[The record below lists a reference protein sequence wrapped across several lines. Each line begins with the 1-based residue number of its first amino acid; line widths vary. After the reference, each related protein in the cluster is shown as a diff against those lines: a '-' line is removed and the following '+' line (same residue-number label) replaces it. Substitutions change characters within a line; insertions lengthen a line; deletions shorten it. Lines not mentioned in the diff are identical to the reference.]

1 MPIRGSRR
9 PNVVPITAPSF
20 PTAPR
25 PHVYRKIAYTFV
37 ALAVIVVVAVL
48 WLSSVRAEVIVKV
61 KRTSVKID
69 NTVDVAKSPQ
79 AGQIPGRVAQ
89 SVFEKIQEFQVKD
102 LAGATSTATT
112 TATIPVTTQPTQPAT
127 TDENVIAKG
136 MVRIVNKYS
145 REQTLVKT
153 TRLLTEDGK
162 LYRIDKTI
170 KVPSGGEVTV
180 GVYADK
186 PGSAYA
192 IGPTKFTI
200 PGLFVDLQ
208 KFIYAVSDQAFVAV
222 PSSQVSIPTPINP
235 TPTRTTSSS
244 TSTGRIVTQAD
255 IDAAQKIL
263 TDAVLEHA
271 KQTLAADVADTN
283 YTEVVYFFRQVEKT
297 SSVVA
302 GDKANSFIAKVK
314 LDVTA
319 VYFPKEDMLS
329 LVRAKLRERI
339 PEGREFVPFNDQSV
353 FYSLESSD
361 VKTES
366 ATIRF
371 IADAEYRLTS
381 TSPALDK
388 SVIAGKS
395 KSEAIALLKAVEGVD
410 DVQINLRP
418 GWLNR
423 LPTLKDHIDLK
434 IE

>member
-48 WLSSVRAEVIVKV
+48 WLSSVRAEVTVKV

-69 NTVDVAKSPQ
+69 NTVDVAKNPQ
-79 AGQIPGRVAQ
+79 SGQIPGRVVQ
-89 SVFEKIQEFQVKD
+89 GTFEKIQEFQVKD
-102 LAGATSTATT
+102 LAGATSTVTT
-112 TATIPVTTQPTQPAT
+112 TAPTTTIVPPTQPVA

-136 MVRIVNKYS
+136 TVRIINKYS

-153 TRLLTEDGK
+153 TRLLTDDGK

-186 PGSAYA
+186 SGSAYA

-200 PGLFVDLQ
+200 PGLFIDLQ
-208 KFIYAVSDQAFVAV
+208 KFIYAVSDQPFIAV
-222 PSSQVSIPTPINP
+222 PSSQVSVPTPVNP
-235 TPTRTTSSS
+235 TPTRTTTA
-244 TSTGRIVTQAD
+244 TSTGRTVTQAD

-263 TDAVLEHA
+263 TEAVLEHA
-271 KQTLAADVADTN
+271 KQTLAADMAETN
-283 YTEVVYFFRQVEKT
+283 FTEVVYFFRQVEKT

-302 GDKANSFIAKVK
+302 GDQSDRLIAKVK

-395 KSEAIALLKAVEGVD
+395 KAEAITLLKAVEGVE
-410 DVQINLRP
+410 DVIINLRP
-418 GWLNR
+418 RWLNR
-423 LPTLKDHIDLK
+423 LPTLKDHIDMK